1 MIIKIVSALLQALVV
16 VAISPL
22 QIGTIRATKALL
34 EGRRGGR
41 LFQPWREIVK
51 LLRKETLR
59 YRNGSTLVAMGSV
72 AVLASSLTL
81 ALVIPSITFAS
92 AIPPDLFVIV
102 SILTVNAVAQ
112 GLIGLASG
120 TSFGGMGSSR
130 HVTLLALAEPTL
142 LIAIYALSIEV
153 RTSNLASII
162 QIRASNPSQIVSPV
176 GILVVASLVIAV
188 LSETGRLPVDNPT
201 THLELTMIHEA
212 MTLESSGHDL
222 AFQELSSWIKLP
234 VLTSLLANLLLPWS
248 IASTLSP
255 AMIPAAL
262 FLIAKVAIIG
272 ATLGVAE
279 VFLAKVRLFRV
290 PELLAGSLAIAFIA
304 VIISGVTAK

>member
-1 MIIKIVSALLQALVV
+1 MIIKIVSALFQALVV

-41 LFQPWREIVK
+41 LFQPWREVVK

-81 ALVIPSITFAS
+81 ALVIPSVTFAS

-112 GLIGLASG
+112 GLIGLANG

-222 AFQELSSWIKLP
+222 AFQELASWIKLT

>member
-1 MIIKIVSALLQALVV
+1 MIIKIVSVFLQALVV

-22 QIGTIRATKALL
+22 QIGVIRATKARL

-41 LFQPWREIVK
+41 LFQPWRELTK

-59 YRNGSTLVAMGSV
+59 YRNGSTLVAAGSI

-81 ALVIPSITFAS
+81 ALVVPSITFAS
-92 AIPPDLFVIV
+92 AVPPDLFVLV

-112 GLIGLASG
+112 GLIGLANG

-142 LIAIYALSIEV
+142 LISFYALSIEV
-153 RTSNLASII
+153 HTSNLASII
-162 QIRASNPSQIVSPV
+162 QIRATNPIQIVSPV

-212 MTLESSGHDL
+212 MTLESSGYDL
-222 AFQELSSWIKLP
+222 AFQELASWIKLA
-234 VLTSLLANLLLPWS
+234 VLTSLLANLLVPWS
-248 IASTLSP
+248 IASEVSF
-255 AMIPAAL
+255 AMIPAAI
-262 FLIAKVAIIG
+262 FLIAKVAILG
-272 ATLGVAE
+272 VTLGVVE

-304 VIISGVTAK
+304 VIISGVTVK

>member
-1 MIIKIVSALLQALVV
+1 
-16 VAISPL
+16 
-22 QIGTIRATKALL
+22 
-34 EGRRGGR
+34 
-41 LFQPWREIVK
+41 
-51 LLRKETLR
+51 
-59 YRNGSTLVAMGSV
+59 
-72 AVLASSLTL
+72 
-81 ALVIPSITFAS
+81 
-92 AIPPDLFVIV
+92 
-102 SILTVNAVAQ
+102 
-112 GLIGLASG
+112 
-120 TSFGGMGSSR
+120 
-130 HVTLLALAEPTL
+130 
-142 LIAIYALSIEV
+142 
-153 RTSNLASII
+153 
-162 QIRASNPSQIVSPV
+162 
-176 GILVVASLVIAV
+176 
-188 LSETGRLPVDNPT
+188 
-201 THLELTMIHEA
+201 MIHEA

-222 AFQELSSWIKLP
+222 AFQELASWIKLT